1 MTEEEKAEVL
11 GRIKATDSAADLEG
25 CDLVI
30 EAVFEDSDLKAKVTA
45 EAEPKLVK
53 TASLLPT
60 PRPSPL
66 PSWLRLLTSQKTS
79 SGCTFSHPSTK

>member
-1 MTEEEKAEVL
+1 MTEEKKADVL

-53 TASLLPT
+53 NGVFASNTSTIPITQLAKASD
-60 PRPSPL
+60 RPENFIGLHFFSP
-66 PSWLRLLTSQKTS
+66 
-79 SGCTFSHPSTK
+79 